1 MTIHSNDVRRKKMK
15 YQMKKVAVIGS
26 GVMGSGIAAHLANTG
41 IPTLMLDVVP
51 NKLTEKEKAKG
62 LQLTDRA
69 VRNKLA
75 QGGKAALTKQNPSP
89 ITSKDSL
96 SLIEVGNLEDD
107 ADQLGE
113 VDWIIEVV
121 VERLDVKKQVLATID
136 EHRREGSI
144 VSSNTSG
151 ISVNDMIEDCS
162 DDLKAHFLGTHF
174 FNPPRYLHLLEVIP
188 TSHTSDDVVSFMET
202 FASDVLGKGVVVA
215 KDTPNFIA
223 NRIGTYGLLISVREM
238 LKHGHTIG
246 EIDSITGTMI
256 GRPKSAT
263 FRTLDVVGLDT
274 FIDVANNVYS
284 QVEGAEK
291 EAFEVPDFMKKMA
304 ENNMFGAKTGKG
316 FYKKVKGKEGSIIY
330 QLNPETLAYD
340 EKQNKL
346 KTEATEMVA
355 QVKGS
360 ANKMKTLYYT
370 EDDPA
375 GVFIHNMLSDVLL
388 YTADIAYD
396 IADDIVS
403 IDDAMRWGFGW
414 KQGPFEVWDTLG
426 VQKSVKV
433 MEKAGREVPAWI
445 KEMIDQGF
453 ETFYQDVDGVPS
465 YYHDGAYVP
474 VTLDEKDID
483 VDRLKQAS
491 KPLKANNSSTL
502 IDMGDGVALLDFHGA
517 NNVIGLDFMQMVDD
531 AIEKVNNSDFVGLI
545 IGSQGRNFCIGANLG
560 LMLME
565 AQDDNFFELEMVV
578 RKFQQTTLNIKYSEK
593 PVVVAPYQMTLGG
606 GAEIALPAASIQ
618 ASSETY
624 MGLVEFGVGLIPG
637 GGGTKELY
645 QKQLRN
651 IPTDVPVNLMDV
663 ANDVFEKVAMAKVS
677 TSAAEA
683 KENGFLDRG
692 DHVSVHPEHQLY
704 DAKQRVLGLHIAGYQ
719 APAKEKIK
727 VVGNAGYAAMK
738 LGAKSLSYGGYASDH
753 DLKIAEKLAY
763 VLSGGRVQEG
773 TLIDEQAMLDIER
786 EAFLSLIGEPLTQAR
801 MQHMLVKGKPL
812 RN

>member
-1 MTIHSNDVRRKKMK
+1 MK
-15 YQMKKVAVIGS
+15 YQVKRAAVIGS
-26 GVMGSGIAAHLANTG
+26 GVMGSGIAAHLANNG

-51 NKLTEKEKAKG
+51 KELTEKEEKSG
-62 LQLTDRA
+62 LQLTDKV
-69 VRNKLA
+69 VRNRNA
-75 QGGKAALTKQNPSP
+75 QRSKDALKKQKPSP
-89 ITSKDSL
+89 ITTKDSL

-107 ADQLGE
+107 VDKLGD

-136 EHRREGSI
+136 EHRKEGTI

-151 ISVNDMIEDCS
+151 ISVEDMVEEVS

-188 TSHTSDDVVSFMET
+188 TSHTKDDVKEFMET
-202 FASDVLGKGVVVA
+202 FVSDVLGKGVVAA

-223 NRIGTYGLLISVREM
+223 NRIGTYGLLVSVREM
-238 LKHGHTIG
+238 LNQHLTIG

-274 FIDVANNVYS
+274 FIDVANNVYNK
-284 QVEGAEK
+284 VEGAEK
-291 EAFEVPDFMKKMA
+291 EAFEVPTFMQEMVEKK
-304 ENNMFGAKTGKG
+304 MFGAKSGKG
-316 FYKKVKGKEGSIIY
+316 FYKKVKGQEGSVIY
-330 QLNPETLAYD
+330 QLNPETMEYD
-340 EKQNKL
+340 EKQDKL
-346 KTEATEMVA
+346 RTKATEMVS

-370 EDDPA
+370 EKDPA
-375 GVFIHNMLSDVLL
+375 GVFIHTMLTDVLL
-388 YTADIAYD
+388 YTAEIAYD
-396 IADDIVS
+396 IAEDIVS
-403 IDDAMRWGFGW
+403 IDNAMKWGFGW
-414 KQGPFEVWDTLG
+414 KQGPFEIWDTLG
-426 VQKSVKV
+426 LEKSVETMKQAGNKIPSW
-433 MEKAGREVPAWI
+433 MEDMIEEGNDAFY
-445 KEMIDQGF
+445 KE
-453 ETFYQDVDGVPS
+453 VDGVPS
-465 YYHDGAYVP
+465 FYHHGKYEPIP
-474 VTLDEKDID
+474 VDEKNID
-483 VDRLKQAS
+483 VARLTKEQ
-491 KPLKANNSSTL
+491 KPMKSNNSSTL
-502 IDMGDGVALLDFHGA
+502 IDMGDGVALLDFHA
-517 NNVIGLDFMQMVDD
+517 PNNVIGLDFMQMVDE

-545 IGSQGRNFCIGANLG
+545 IGSKGRNFCLGANLA

-578 RKFQQTTLNIKYSEK
+578 RRFQQTTLNIKYSEK

-606 GAEIALPAASIQ
+606 GAEISLPAASIQ

-651 IPTDVPVNLMDV
+651 IPRDVKVNLLDV

-677 TSAAEA
+677 TSADEA
-683 KENGFLDRG
+683 RENGYLDRN
-692 DHVSVHPEHQLY
+692 DRISVHPDHQLY
-704 DAKQRVLGLHIAGYQ
+704 DAKQQVLALHTAGYK
-719 APAKEKIK
+719 PLAKEKIQ

-738 LGAKSLSYGGYASDH
+738 LGAKGLAYGNYVSDH
-753 DLKIAEKLAY
+753 DVKIAEKLAY

-773 TLIDEQAMLDIER
+773 TWIDEQVMLDLER

-801 MQHMLVKGKPL
+801 MQHMLLKGKPL